1 MVIMLKNKSI
11 VSIIQRLFILTTIF
25 ILNACGQIQ
34 ASPDNDTIP
43 YDIAPKDFVYKNK
56 KIKLLNTL
64 ALTSVKVN
72 SLPVIEISGI
82 AYDNDENILYAISD
96 EGMLY
101 HIKLTIK
108 KNKLQK
114 LKVVYATK
122 LKNKRGKPLRGS
134 KTDSEGLTL
143 SNANNGE
150 KGDTKLIISF
160 EGKPRIARFSTRG
173 FKLAKITIPKKLSK
187 KKNYRGANKALES
200 VVNHPEYGILTAAEF
215 PLKKDS
221 MKAQSVYS
229 VSKFSSKKVWHFP
242 ASKEES
248 SAITD
253 MEVLPNGDL
262 LIMERAFSNP
272 FSPIVMNLSRL
283 KLEQCDQKQN
293 CKIEKIA
300 RFSSADGWR
309 MDNFEGLTH
318 IKNNLYLAVSDNNNN
333 PLQETLF
340 VLFELNL

>member
-1 MVIMLKNKSI
+1 MLKTSRFK
-11 VSIIQRLFILTTIF
+11 IIFQLSLIITSALL
-25 ILNACGQIQ
+25 LNACGQIQ

-43 YDIAPKDFVYKNK
+43 YSITPKEFDNKNT
-56 KIKLLNTL
+56 KIKILNTL
-64 ALTSVKVN
+64 ALKSTTVN
-72 SLPVIEISGI
+72 ALPVVELSGL
-82 AYDNDENILYAISD
+82 AFDTDENLLYAVSD

-114 LKVVYATK
+114 LKVIYASK
-122 LKNKRGKPLRGS
+122 LKNKHGKPLTGN

-143 SNANNGE
+143 TNANNGV

-160 EGKPRIARFSTRG
+160 EGKPRIARFTTKG
-173 FKLAKITIPKKLSK
+173 FKLAKISIPKLLSK
-187 KKNYRGANKALES
+187 KKNYREANKALES
-200 VVNHPEYGILTAAEF
+200 VANHPEYGVLTAAEF
-215 PLKKDS
+215 PLKKDD
-221 MKAQSVYS
+221 MKAQTIYS
-229 VSKFSSKKVWHFP
+229 VSKFSPQKVWHFP
-242 ASKEES
+242 ASKADS

-253 MEVLPNGDL
+253 IEVLADGDL

-272 FSPIVMNLSRL
+272 FTPIVMNLSRL
-283 KLEQCDQKQN
+283 KLKQCDQKRN

-309 MDNFEGLTH
+309 LDNFEGLTH
-318 IKNNLYLAVSDNNNN
+318 IKGNQYLAVSDNNKN

-340 VLFELNL
+340 VLFELK